1 MSIERIKKTHSGRLL
16 EVDYYPIFENGRRIP
31 TRAPKSKP
39 STKEQEKYNHNQAV
53 KRTVRLILANFDTGD
68 IIMHPTYEQE
78 KAPQDYDQATRDMMN
93 YIRRVKTKRASELKR
108 IRNLLKKYPN
118 DKQLKELKKKLEA
131 PFKYYI
137 SVEEEIY
144 KTGKYA
150 GRSNWHF
157 HLFMTGGIDRDTLE
171 DMWPKGIR
179 VNADRFQPE
188 RFGPEAAARYI
199 SKNPK
204 GKKRFR
210 HSQNLTKPTVQK
222 PKDGAVTRRGVERI
236 AKERVDDREY
246 WEKKYKGYRF
256 IRCFPRYN
264 EYNRHWYVTV
274 IMYRATDSEKL
285 PEWKI
290 DEWAEDDS

>member
-1 MSIERIKKTHSGRLL
+1 MAIERIKQTRSGRLL
-16 EVDYYPIFENGRRIP
+16 EVDYYPIFEDGRRIP
-31 TRAPKSKP
+31 TRAPKTKR

-68 IIMHPTYEQE
+68 ILMHPTYEQE
-78 KAPQDYDQATRDMMN
+78 KAPQNYDQAMRDMMN

-108 IRNLLKKYPN
+108 ICSLLKKDPK
-118 DKQLKELKKKLEA
+118 DKQLKKQRKKLMA
-131 PFKYYI
+131 DFKYYV
-137 SVEEEIY
+137 SVEEETY

-171 DMWPKGIR
+171 DMWPKGMR

-210 HSQNLTKPTVQK
+210 HSQNLTKPTVPK
-222 PKDGAVTRRGVERI
+222 PKDGAITRRGVERI

-274 IMYRATDSEKL
+274 ILYRASDTEQL
-285 PEWKI
+285 PEWQM
-290 DEWAEDDS
+290 DEWTEGAP